1 MSNTISTRIAD
12 FLKNHPPF
20 ELLTADQLSGLCKR
34 MLVRYVEKDEK
45 VFERGKP
52 AEKFFFVVR
61 EGAIALEYEAEET
74 SLMVDLCDEGD
85 VFGLRPLIAGDEY
98 RLTARAAENSLLYLI
113 PTREFQ
119 PLMESNPRISYYLAS
134 TFASDRSANFKQKT
148 GDRYF
153 MNPHIAGRQAG
164 GLTEVQTFDS
174 FREPV
179 ICRPEESIRQVAE
192 MMTLEDV
199 GSIII
204 VNKDR
209 FPLGIL
215 TDTDLRRK
223 VATGRFAL
231 DTQVREI
238 MSSPVITLPA
248 GRPVADVQIRMIEN
262 KVHHLCVTEDGTD
275 QSPILGVIS
284 EHDLLVT
291 QGNSPAIL
299 VREIR
304 KSRSPEQLRNLRE
317 KAEILLG
324 EYLQQEVAISFI
336 SMVLSEIN
344 DAIIERCVV
353 LSMEEMKRE
362 EAYLPDIPFSWLA
375 LGSEGRKE
383 QLLRTD
389 QDNALVFADVED
401 GQLEKVRQGFLD
413 LARRVTTKLNM
424 VGFEFCPA
432 DMMAS
437 NPNWCLSLREW
448 KKQFA
453 KWIFQPGEKE
463 VMYSTIF
470 FDYRPVFGDASLADQ
485 MTEGIYADIDK
496 QKIFLS
502 FLARN
507 AMQNPPPLSFFRN
520 FIVERNGEHKDEF
533 DIKARAMMP
542 LVDAARVL
550 ILNAR
555 IGRVNNTFERFEK
568 MAELEPQNAELF
580 EQAADAYEILMR
592 FRAMQGLKNADSGR
606 FFKPEDLNKMQRMM
620 LRNSFQ
626 PIDELQKLLKRRFQL
641 SLMG

>member
-20 ELLTADQLSGLCKR
+20 ELLSADQLSGLCKR

-98 RLTARAAENSLLYLI
+98 RLTARAVENSLLYLI

-119 PLMESNPRISYYLAS
+119 PLMEANPRISYYLAS

-153 MNPHIAGRQAG
+153 MNPHIAGHQAG

-179 ICRPEESIRQVAE
+179 TCRPEESIRQVAE
-192 MMTLEDV
+192 IMTREDV

-204 VNKDR
+204 INKDR

-231 DTQVREI
+231 DTEVGEI
-238 MSSPVITLPA
+238 MSSPVITLPP

-344 DAIIERCVV
+344 DAIIERCVT
-353 LSMEEMKRE
+353 LSTDEMKGE
-362 EAYLPDIPFSWLA
+362 GAYLPDIPFSWLA

-401 GQLEKVRQGFLD
+401 SQLEKVRQGFLD

-641 SLMG
+641 NLMG